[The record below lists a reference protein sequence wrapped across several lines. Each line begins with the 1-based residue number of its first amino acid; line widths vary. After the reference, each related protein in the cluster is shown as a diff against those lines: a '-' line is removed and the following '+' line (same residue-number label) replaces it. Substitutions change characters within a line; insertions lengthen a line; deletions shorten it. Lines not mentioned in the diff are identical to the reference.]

1 MGADDPA
8 KGRSAALKMSFIP
21 GDLHLL
27 PKENGEHVVMLAGR
41 EVFRTR
47 SEKKAAQRF
56 KELRS
61 EMEQKYPAR
70 ELTPEE
76 RATMF
81 QAAVAEAIVGSGTVR
96 KRKKSTA
103 RGTRTFGG

>member
-1 MGADDPA
+1 M
-8 KGRSAALKMSFIP
+8 KMSFIP

-27 PKENGEHVVMLAGR
+27 TNENGEHVVTLAGT
-41 EVFRTR
+41 EVLRTR
-47 SEKKAAQRF
+47 SEKKATARF

-70 ELTPEE
+70 ELTSEE
-76 RATMF
+76 RAAMLK
-81 QAAVAEAIVGSGTVR
+81 AAVAEAIVGSGTVR

>member
-1 MGADDPA
+1 
-8 KGRSAALKMSFIP
+8 MSFIP

-27 PKENGEHVVMLAGR
+27 TNESGENVITLAGS
-41 EVFRTR
+41 EVMRTR
-47 SEKKAAQRF
+47 SEKKATERF

-61 EMEQKYPAR
+61 EMEKKYPAR
-70 ELTPEE
+70 DLTSEE
-76 RATMF
+76 RASMLQT
-81 QAAVAEAIVGSGTVR
+81 AVAEAVSGTSTVR

>member
-1 MGADDPA
+1 VGDSKPA
-8 KGRSAALKMSFIP
+8 ERKSLVLKMSFIP
-21 GDLHLL
+21 GDLHLVQ
-27 PKENGEHVVMLAGR
+27 EGNGEHVLTLGSSEIM
-41 EVFRTR
+41 RTR
-47 SEKKAAQRF
+47 SEKKAIARF

-61 EMEQKYPAR
+61 EMEAKYPAR

-76 RATMF
+76 RAAMF
-81 QAAVAEAIVGSGTVR
+81 QAALAEAIVGSGTVR

>member
-1 MGADDPA
+1 
-8 KGRSAALKMSFIP
+8 MSFIP

-27 PKENGEHVVMLAGR
+27 TNENGEHVVTLAGS
-41 EVFRTR
+41 EVMRTR
-47 SEKKAAQRF
+47 SGKKATERF

-61 EMEQKYPAR
+61 EMEKKHPAR
-70 ELTPEE
+70 ELTSEE
-76 RATMF
+76 RAAML
-81 QAAVAEAIVGSGTVR
+81 QAAVAEAISGTSPVR

>member
-1 MGADDPA
+1 
-8 KGRSAALKMSFIP
+8 MSFIP

-27 PKENGEHVVMLAGR
+27 TNENGEHVVTLAGS
-41 EVFRTR
+41 EVMRTR
-47 SEKKAAQRF
+47 SQKKATERF

-61 EMEQKYPAR
+61 EMEKKYPTC
-70 ELTPEE
+70 ELTSEE
-76 RATMF
+76 RAAML
-81 QAAVAEAIVGSGTVR
+81 QAAIAEAIIGTTTVR